1 MLTPS
6 ESLLAQLRASTSDL
20 HAQLD
25 HALGLARESITREK
39 YVAFLL
45 GSLAALEPLEPQL
58 APFSNGHSRS
68 RCALLREDLAS
79 LAAPTT
85 VSALADAA
93 PLDISTEA
101 AALGARY
108 VIEGSALGGAVLA
121 RAFDAALNLNGEALR
136 YLTLHGARL
145 GEHWRG
151 FCAELEQF
159 GTTATPSMQSEA
171 CASARAVFR
180 IYSLAFRNTGAI
192 AVNS

>member
-1 MLTPS
+1 LLTPS

-25 HALGLARESITREK
+25 NALGLAHDSITREK
-39 YVAFLL
+39 YVAFLH
-45 GSLAALEPLEPQL
+45 GSLAALETLEPQL
-58 APFSNGHSRS
+58 APFGNGHSRS

-79 LAAPTT
+79 LAAPTA
-85 VSALADAA
+85 VREFAVP
-93 PLDISTEA
+93 PLEIRTEA
-101 AALGARY
+101 AAFGARY

-145 GEHWRG
+145 AEHWRA
-151 FCAELEQF
+151 FCTELEQF
-159 GTTATPSMQSEA
+159 SRRATPSMQSEA

-180 IYSLAFRNTGAI
+180 IYSVAFRNTGAI
-192 AVNS
+192 GVTT